1 MAATA
6 PWLEKARGPHGNAC
20 DSLRP
25 AETLEVGKRQGP
37 SSCDSTVRGTVEGV
51 YIVRGLHLHPKAV
64 DVWLTQVVLTLVVAK
79 VLHLGN
85 LGKTFTISALQVP
98 SPVEVKTDE
107 PKMVANV
114 AESQPK
120 ALNVREQRASHAA
133 WVSDRGLLRGG
144 GI

>member
-1 MAATA
+1 MILQLGAQ
-6 PWLEKARGPHGNAC
+6 E
-20 DSLRP
+20 S
-25 AETLEVGKRQGP
+25 
-37 SSCDSTVRGTVEGV
+37 GV

-64 DVWLTQVVLTLVVAK
+64 DVWLTQVVLTLIVAQ

-85 LGKTFTISALQVP
+85 MGKTFTISALEVL

-120 ALNVREQRASHAA
+120 ALTVREQRASHAA